1 MTKYVVSGD
10 GAAGSQVTRGLVGLY
25 DTNTL
30 PTVKPSHCAILALL
44 CMLPILYKVWLR
56 PNPKIFLPASLYV
69 MMCSFMCLYHVHEK
83 AILMVTIPL
92 SLIGLDST
100 THAKLAFRFNVVA
113 NCSLLPLL
121 PNMQETPI
129 KLVLLL
135 IHSVVLYVVLH
146 TELKIYQDAN
156 NIVQSGLG
164 TTKLQWFYISGF
176 AVIQMVYSVIQ
187 PVFFPKYE
195 FLPLMMFSVYSAFG
209 FMYCWYKCYRLV
221 LETINIVFN

>member
-1 MTKYVVSGD
+1 M
-10 GAAGSQVTRGLVGLY
+10 TRGLVGQY
-25 DTNTL
+25 VPNTL
-30 PTVKPSHCAILALL
+30 PAVQPKHCAVLTLL
-44 CMLPILYKVWLR
+44 FMLPILYKVWMR

-69 MMCSFMCLYHVHEK
+69 MMCTFMMGYHVHEK

-92 SLIGLDST
+92 CLISLDST
-100 THAKLAFRFNVVA
+100 THAKIAFRFNMVA

-135 IHSVVLYVVLH
+135 IHSIVLYVVLH

-156 NIVQSGLG
+156 NFVQSGLG
-164 TTKLQWFYISGF
+164 ISRMQWLYLSGF
-176 AVIQMVYSVIQ
+176 AFIQMVYSVIQ
-187 PVFFPKYE
+187 PMFLPKYE

-209 FMYCWYKCYRLV
+209 FLYCWWKCYRLV
-221 LETINIVFN
+221 LETINIVFS